1 VGVITGAPAT
11 EAVYNTYARSL
22 NLMKPGNESWAVV
35 AHATEAYTPY
45 YTESHQLQMPNTV
58 VAKYLEE
65 AALPVFVSV
74 AWQEDIVEKKK
85 LVSLD
90 FIFLFLFF
98 N

>member
-1 VGVITGAPAT
+1 
-11 EAVYNTYARSL
+11 
-22 NLMKPGNESWAVV
+22 MKPGNESWAVV

-74 AWQEDIVEKKK
+74 AWQEDIVEKKN
-85 LVSLD
+85 LSHW
-90 FIFLFLFF
+90 ISFF
-98 N
+98 FFFFSTRGSWM